1 MPRFVRSSFLG
12 RRLVAAPAASLV
24 GAGLLAA
31 MAGCGGG
38 PSRVVPPS
46 ISASGA
52 ASEAMKTYDKDGDG
66 FIAGPELDAASGL
79 KASMETLDLD
89 KDGKVS
95 RDEIVKRIESWQ
107 ATGLGV
113 MSISIQVK
121 LDGRPLEG
129 AKITFEPEPF
139 LGKNVKTGVGD
150 TASGGLG
157 NVSVPKEDRPAA
169 DYPPGMQFGFFKV
182 KISKEANGA
191 ETVPAQFNSETILG
205 QQVSTDDPQI
215 MSQLIKFDLKSK

>member
-1 MPRFVRSSFLG
+1 MLRFHRSSFYSRWLVTVPTTSLLG
-12 RRLVAAPAASLV
+12 ASV
-24 GAGLLAA
+24 LAA
-31 MAGCGGG
+31 MAGCSSG
-38 PSRVVPPS
+38 PSRVKPPS

-52 ASEAMKTYDKDGDG
+52 ASEAMTMYDKDSDG
-66 FIAGPELDAASGL
+66 FIAGPELDAAAGL
-79 KASMETLDLD
+79 KAAMETLDLD

-95 RDEIVKRIESWQ
+95 EDEIVKRIESWQ

-113 MSISIQVK
+113 MSISCRVT

-129 AKITFEPEPF
+129 AKISFEPEPF
-139 LGKNVKTGVGD
+139 LGGNVKAGIGD

-157 NVSVPKEDRPAA
+157 NVTVPKEDRPEA

-191 ETVPAQFNSETILG
+191 ETVPAKYNAESVLG